1 MQATCNGAEKFTSVD
16 VSWPGSVHDS
26 RILKNS
32 NIYQALLDNP
42 TCVPIAD
49 EGYAITP
56 FIMTPFRR
64 TSGVVEENYISV
76 LPKEKVIIER
86 VFGQLKQRF
95 PCLQYK
101 LRISTQNAPKVILVC
116 FFLHNVSKHFLQ
128 EDESRNS
135 YEEEQTTASED
146 TSSDGS
152 RRAAILKEQGK
163 RRRNEIA
170 LILFNQRNV

>member
-1 MQATCNGAEKFTSVD
+1 
-16 VSWPGSVHDS
+16 
-26 RILKNS
+26 
-32 NIYQALLDNP
+32 
-42 TCVPIAD
+42 
-49 EGYAITP
+49 
-56 FIMTPFRR
+56 MTPFRR
-64 TSGVVEENYISV
+64 ISNVVEENYNSV
-76 LPKEKVIIER
+76 LTKEIVIIER